1 MCHHSNVLYVGVK
14 VLDVSNHE
22 SEHNEI
28 HGPTHPRPLHARTV
42 IAFVV
47 FRFMVRHIQDLYTHV
62 QNMSSKN
69 RKQDWLVVMDR
80 VRNQVLL
87 RAVSCCQLASKL
99 TSHYKVMYDDY
110 YEESAMLREFCV
122 DFPIFVW

>member
-1 MCHHSNVLYVGVK
+1 MVRHIQDLY
-14 VLDVSNHE
+14 
-22 SEHNEI
+22 
-28 HGPTHPRPLHARTV
+28 THVQNISSGLSV
-42 IAFVV
+42 VAFVV

-99 TSHYKVMYDDY
+99 TSHYKVI
-110 YEESAMLREFCV
+110 MLIITKNLQCCVTFCV
-122 DFPIFVW
+122 ALPIFV

>member
-1 MCHHSNVLYVGVK
+1 
-14 VLDVSNHE
+14 
-22 SEHNEI
+22 
-28 HGPTHPRPLHARTV
+28 
-42 IAFVV
+42 
-47 FRFMVRHIQDLYTHV
+47 MVRHIQDLYEHV

-99 TSHYKVMYDDY
+99 TSHYKVAY
-110 YEESAMLREFCV
+110 
-122 DFPIFVW
+122 